1 VAAATYISLDLE
13 LVEANS
19 AAARV
24 IELAVV
30 RFTEAEVIDEWSTLV
45 NPGVAV
51 PYTIRTLTGLDD
63 AALHDAPRLE
73 SLAEKL
79 RNFVGT
85 DPIVGQS
92 VGLDLDALTQ
102 GGVRLPNPV
111 LDTFE
116 LATLLLPGL
125 KTYDLV
131 GVARALDVSIDRPHR
146 ALPDAHLAREVF
158 LALIARIRALDP
170 DVLAN
175 VNRVMAGVPWP
186 YKTMFIEAEQE
197 RRRRIVQDA
206 LQGRPVDP
214 LGFGLARVLTPPG
227 DPPDPLVP
235 NDRTRAI
242 DVDGLV
248 REMEPGG
255 RVAQS
260 LASYEDRPEQLEML
274 RAVGESLNKERHL
287 VVEAGTGT
295 GKSLA
300 YLLPILAY
308 AATNNRRAMIST
320 NTINLQDQLFEKD
333 VPGVVRAL
341 QFPVKAAVLKGRTN
355 YLCLGRWLAV
365 LREDSHTLAE
375 ATLLVKTL
383 LWITATKTGDRSELR
398 LTADEEAV
406 WGRVCSQAESCSS
419 LTCSYHRVG
428 ACFISRARRT
438 AEASH
443 VVIVNHALLLSDL
456 ATSSRVIPE
465 YQQLVVDE
473 AHHFEDEATNQLG
486 YDVTATAFVEPIA
499 IIAAPPGTGVGL
511 EGAVSALHA
520 SGIASERGAELAE
533 NARQARRVATEA
545 SQHLDSFFGA
555 VRELLQTRSAAPDGG
570 PSLRLTRA
578 VRSDS
583 LWMTAEQCW
592 ENARGA
598 IEELRADAAP
608 IMQEMGEIA
617 EAESPDHGTASAGPN
632 ADANS
637 DATDPV
643 WAGSTTVTGTV
654 ADLYT
659 ELVAA
664 LMRLGDSVERMDAIV
679 ASPAADNVCWISV
692 MGGYVAGGQ
701 TVLPQSTLPTL
712 HLAPLD
718 VAEHIRKWLLDEK
731 SSVIF
736 TSATLTTAGSF
747 DYMRDRLGANDAAEL
762 ALGSP
767 FDYPQAALV
776 FLPTDIPEPNQ
787 PGYARKCAE
796 TIADVAEALGGR
808 TLALFTSHAQ
818 LRTTH
823 EIIRERI
830 DRAQISLMGQG
841 IDGPRSRLLE
851 RFKVADRA
859 LLLGTAS
866 FWEGVDVVGEALSA
880 LIITRLPFAVP
891 TDPVFA
897 ARSEQ
902 FDDPFGQYA
911 VPKAILRFKQGF
923 GRLIRSQTDRGIV
936 VVLDRRITSKRY
948 GTSFLSS
955 LPNCSIQRAPAAL
968 AGTIARDWIEAG
980 ASVNVSQEPQIPEW
994 D

>member
-1 VAAATYISLDLE
+1 VAAANYISLDLE
-13 LVEANS
+13 LVEANTP
-19 AAARV
+19 AARV
-24 IELAVV
+24 IELAAV
-30 RFTEAEVIDEWSTLV
+30 RFTDDAVLDEWTTLV
-45 NPGVAV
+45 NPGVAI
-51 PYTIRTLTGLDD
+51 PYTIRALTGIDD
-63 AALHDAPRLE
+63 AALRDAPRLE
-73 SLAEKL
+73 TLAGKL
-79 RNFVGT
+79 RAFIGT

-92 VGLDLDALTQ
+92 VGFDLDALAQ

-125 KTYDLV
+125 RAYDLV
-131 GVARALDVSIDRPHR
+131 AIAHALGVSVDRPHR

-158 LALIARIRALDP
+158 LALGERMRALDP
-170 DVLAN
+170 EVLAN
-175 VNRVMAGVPWP
+175 INRVMAGIPWA
-186 YKTMFIEAEQE
+186 YKTLFLEAERE
-197 RRRRIVQDA
+197 RRRQIVQDA

-214 LGFGLARVLTPPG
+214 LGFGLSRVLTPTD

-235 NDRTRAI
+235 NARTRPV
-242 DVDGLV
+242 DVEGLV
-248 REMEPGG
+248 REMRPGG
-255 RVAQS
+255 RVARS
-260 LASYEDRPEQLEML
+260 LAGYEERPEQLEML
-274 RAVGESLNKERHL
+274 RAVGDALNKDEHL

-300 YLLPILAY
+300 YLLPTLAY
-308 AATNNRRAMIST
+308 AATNNRRVMIST

-341 QFPVKAAVLKGRTN
+341 QFPVKPAVLKGRTN
-355 YLCLGRWLAV
+355 YLCLRRWLAM
-365 LREDSHTLAE
+365 LREDNHSLAE

-383 LWITATKTGDRSELR
+383 LWITETKTGDRSELR
-398 LTADEEAV
+398 LSADEEVA
-406 WGRVCSQAESCSS
+406 WSRVCSQAESCSP
-419 LTCSYHRVG
+419 LTCSYHRIG

-473 AHHFEDEATNQLG
+473 AHHFEQEATNQLG
-486 YDVTATAFVEPIA
+486 YNLTATGFLEPMA
-499 IIAAPPGTGVGL
+499 VIAAPPGGGGL

-520 SGIASERGAELAE
+520 SGIATERGAELAE
-533 NARQARRVATEA
+533 HAAQARRLAVAAGE
-545 SQHLDSFFGA
+545 HLDGFFA
-555 VRELLQTRSAAPDGG
+555 TVRELLQTRSAAPDGG

-583 LWMTAEQCW
+583 LWLTAEERW

-598 IEELRADAAP
+598 LEELRTAATP
-608 IMQEMGEIA
+608 IMQELGEIT
-617 EAESPDHGTASAGPN
+617 EADDPEHRTASARRHSAAG
-632 ADANS
+632 ADTADVAAAS
-637 DATDPV
+637 
-643 WAGSTTVTGTV
+643 SGTV
-654 ADLYT
+654 GDLYT

-664 LMRLGDSVERMDAIV
+664 LMRLGDSIERMDAIV
-679 ASPAADNVCWISV
+679 ESPSADNVCWISIT
-692 MGGYVAGGQ
+692 GGYVAGGQ
-701 TVLPQSTLPTL
+701 TVLPQTTLPTL

-718 VAEHIRKWLLDEK
+718 VAAHIRKWLLDEK

-747 DYMRDRLGANDAAEL
+747 DYIRGRLGATDAAEL

-767 FDYPQAALV
+767 FDYERAALV

-818 LRTTH
+818 LRATH
-823 EIIRERI
+823 EMIRERV

-841 IDGPRSRLLE
+841 IDGARSRLLE
-851 RFKVADRA
+851 RFKIADRA

-880 LIITRLPFAVP
+880 LVITRLPFAVP

-897 ARSEQ
+897 ARSEE

-911 VPKAILRFKQGF
+911 VPQAILRFKQGF
-923 GRLIRSQTDRGIV
+923 GRLIRSQSDRGIV

-948 GTSFLSS
+948 GASFLNS
-955 LPNCSIQRAPAAL
+955 LPACTIQRAPAAL
-968 AGTIARDWIEAG
+968 AGTVARDWIDDG
-980 ASVNVSQEPQIPEW
+980 ASVNLSNSPTTV
-994 D
+994 